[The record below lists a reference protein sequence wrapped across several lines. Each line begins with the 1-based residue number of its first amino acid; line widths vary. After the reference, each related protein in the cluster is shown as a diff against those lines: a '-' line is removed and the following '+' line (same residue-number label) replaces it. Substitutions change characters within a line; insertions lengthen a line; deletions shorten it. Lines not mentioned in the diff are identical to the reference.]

1 MGKADIDSLRK
12 SGFDDKDILDAVQ
25 IIGYFNYTNRVMD
38 SLGVLPEPH
47 MRFKPKE

>member
-1 MGKADIDSLRK
+1 MGKADIDNLRE

-25 IIGYFNYTNRVMD
+25 IIAYFNYSNRVMD
-38 SLGVLPEPH
+38 SLGVQPETH